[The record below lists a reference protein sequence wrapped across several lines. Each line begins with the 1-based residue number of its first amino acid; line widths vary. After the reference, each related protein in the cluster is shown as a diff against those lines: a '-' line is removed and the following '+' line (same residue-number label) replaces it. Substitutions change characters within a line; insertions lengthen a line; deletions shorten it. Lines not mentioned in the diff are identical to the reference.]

1 MASFRERPLYLTHV
15 AHQQMKKVLAS
26 RIKPT
31 GLTPTDCIVLE
42 AIQEEPGISG
52 VELATACGVTKQAL
66 AQILDKLEQRRLV
79 VRRSTPG
86 LGRTLRSYLSDEGAR
101 VAAVVTTTVDEL
113 QDEAI
118 GHLSSQDAA
127 QLREVLRAN
136 LEAWSKVGGNGE
148 SST

>member
-1 MASFRERPLYLTHV
+1 MASFRERPLYLTHL
-15 AHQQMKKVLAS
+15 AHQQMKRVLAS
-26 RIKPT
+26 RVKGT
-31 GLTPTDCIVLE
+31 GLTTTDCIVLE

-86 LGRTLRSYLSDEGAR
+86 SGRTLRNYLSDEGAQ
-101 VAAVVTTTVDEL
+101 AAAMITTIVDAL

-118 GHLSSQDAA
+118 RHLPSRNPA
-127 QLREVLRAN
+127 QLHEVMLAN
-136 LEAWSKVGGNGE
+136 VEAWSKMDANDE
-148 SST
+148 STT